1 MCDGVDERRT
11 PPTVGCRT
19 RETEWGERRRSSAQG
34 QFRGIDSGGTAVRE
48 DAARPERVASKVG
61 EAARREAASLL
72 LSGRPA
78 RVEAAGR
85 LGAAIPQAC
94 GIGRGERRT
103 PTDLFRTKR
112 KTQSVQVS
120 NGRSDQPQPQDQC
133 PTGEGPTSNFN
144 RRTELRTKDQGQLRR
159 FGSSCLRRTNVK
171 LRSGSI
177 PSWETLGLPVQQG
190 SRTQV
195 SMVGNLG
202 KSLTTH
208 PLLPHPEPDV
218 KGFAVQPPKSFDSVH
233 ISFHK
238 SSHSSSGNTTRC
250 RAGYRRQSPRVTTR
264 LTLRRSSA
272 FLRALRV
279 S

>member
-1 MCDGVDERRT
+1 M
-11 PPTVGCRT
+11 
-19 RETEWGERRRSSAQG
+19 
-34 QFRGIDSGGTAVRE
+34 RE

-85 LGAAIPQAC
+85 LGSAIPQAC

-103 PTDLFRTKR
+103 PTDWFRTKR
-112 KTQSVQVS
+112 KTQSVPGVQRMKRS
-120 NGRSDQPQPQDQC
+120 TPSAERASSGRSYQLQPQDQC

-144 RRTELRTKDQGQLRR
+144 RRMWTEDEGPGSTPSIRPELLAKDQRQTPAVAAFPRGRLY
-159 FGSSCLRRTNVK
+159 
-171 LRSGSI
+171 
-177 PSWETLGLPVQQG
+177 GLPVQQG

-208 PLLPHPEPDV
+208 PLLPHLEPDV
-218 KGFAVQPPKSFDSVH
+218 KGFAVQPPKSFYLVTENVR
-233 ISFHK
+233 K
-238 SSHSSSGNTTRC
+238 SSHSSSGNTTRF
-250 RAGYRRQSPRVTTR
+250 RAGYCRQSPRVTTR
-264 LTLRRSSA
+264 LTRRISSLFA
-272 FLRALRV
+272 RALRV

>member
-85 LGAAIPQAC
+85 LGAAMPQARE
-94 GIGRGERRT
+94 IGRGERRT

-112 KTQSVQVS
+112 KTQSVPGVQRKE
-120 NGRSDQPQPQDQC
+120 RSTPTAKPGVQREKQSLQPQDQC
-133 PTGEGPTSNFN
+133 PTDEGPTSNFN
-144 RRTELRTKDQGQLRR
+144 RRTWTEDEGPGSTPSIRPELRAKDQRQTPQWQHSLVGGSMVYPCNRDHAPR
-159 FGSSCLRRTNVK
+159 FLW
-171 LRSGSI
+171 L
-177 PSWETLGLPVQQG
+177 ETLE
-190 SRTQV
+190 
-195 SMVGNLG
+195 
-202 KSLTTH
+202 K
-208 PLLPHPEPDV
+208 
-218 KGFAVQPPKSFDSVH
+218 A
-233 ISFHK
+233 
-238 SSHSSSGNTTRC
+238 
-250 RAGYRRQSPRVTTR
+250 
-264 LTLRRSSA
+264 
-272 FLRALRV
+272 
-279 S
+279 